1 MAEEIV
7 ETTDQAEVQPETEE
21 VKNTETAGE
30 NRKEGGRNPRRSR
43 KDRENRRQEKPSD
56 GLEKRMITLNPISK
70 VTKGGKTLRYDAL
83 MVVGDKNGKVGIG
96 LAKALDVTQAIE
108 KATLVAKKHMI
119 NVCVEGTTIPHE
131 VIGKFGTTKVIM
143 MPSPEG
149 KGIIAGGAVRD
160 VVELAGIKDITTK
173 LYGSNNPVNCVKATF
188 EGLKALRSAEKIA
201 ALRGKTVEEIR

>member
-1 MAEEIV
+1 MAEEI
-7 ETTDQAEVQPETEE
+7 E
-21 VKNTETAGE
+21 VKDSEVASSTETAE
-30 NRKEGGRNPRRSR
+30 NVEEKKENANKSGRRPR
-43 KDRENRRQEKPSD
+43 KDNNRRQEKVSD
-56 GLEKRMITLNPISK
+56 GLEKRMVNLNAISK

-83 MVVGDKNGKVGIG
+83 MVVGDKNGRVGVG

-108 KATLVAKKHMI
+108 KATLVAKKNMI
-119 NVCVEGTTIPHE
+119 NVCISGTTIPHDI
-131 VIGKFGTTKVIM
+131 IGKFGTTKVLM

-160 VVELAGIKDITTK
+160 VVELSGIKDITTK

-188 EGLKALRSAEKIA
+188 EGLKALRSAEQIA

>member
-1 MAEEIV
+1 MAEEI
-7 ETTDQAEVQPETEE
+7 E
-21 VKNTETAGE
+21 VKVEEKVENNEATENKKENAGKT
-30 NRKEGGRNPRRSR
+30 RKPRR
-43 KDRENRRQEKPSD
+43 DGNRRPEKVSD
-56 GLEKRMITLNPISK
+56 GLEKRMVNLNAISK

-96 LAKALDVTQAIE
+96 LAKALDVTMAIE

-119 NVCVEGTTIPHE
+119 SVCTEGTTIPHDI
-131 VIGKFGTTKVIM
+131 IGKFGTTKVIM
-143 MPSPEG
+143 MKAPEG

-188 EGLKALRSAEKIA
+188 EGLKALRSAEAIA
-201 ALRGKTVEEIR
+201 SLRGKTVDEIR

>member
-1 MAEEIV
+1 MAEELEVKAEEVV
-7 ETTDQAEVQPETEE
+7 ETANEVNETEN
-21 VKNTETAGE
+21 K
-30 NRKEGGRNPRRSR
+30 KESANKPNSRRP
-43 KDRENRRQEKPSD
+43 KRENRRPEKVSD
-56 GLEKRMITLNPISK
+56 GLEKRMVNLNAISK

-119 NVCVEGTTIPHE
+119 SVCIDGTTIPHDI
-131 VIGKFGTTKVIM
+131 IGKFGTTKVIM
-143 MPSPEG
+143 MPSREG

-188 EGLKALRSAEKIA
+188 EGLKSLRTAEQIA
-201 ALRGKTVEEIR
+201 AIRGKSVDEIW

>member
-1 MAEEIV
+1 MAEEIEVKTV
-7 ETTDQAEVQPETEE
+7 ETTETVEE
-21 VKNTETAGE
+21 VKAEATTE
-30 NRKEGGRNPRRSR
+30 NKKESGRNSRRPRR
-43 KDRENRRQEKPSD
+43 DNHRQEKVSD
-56 GLEKRMITLNPISK
+56 GLEKRMVHLNPISK

-83 MVVGDKNGKVGIG
+83 MVVGDRNGRVGIG

-108 KATLVAKKHMI
+108 KATLVAKKNMI
-119 NVCVEGTTIPHE
+119 NVKIDNTTIPHDI
-131 VIGKFGTTKVIM
+131 IGKFGTTKVLM

-188 EGLKALRSAEKIA
+188 EGLKALRTAEQIA
-201 ALRGKTVEEIR
+201 ALRGKTVDEIR

>member
-1 MAEEIV
+1 MAEELEVKAEEVV
-7 ETTDQAEVQPETEE
+7 ETANEVNETEN
-21 VKNTETAGE
+21 K
-30 NRKEGGRNPRRSR
+30 KESANKPNSRRP
-43 KDRENRRQEKPSD
+43 KRENRRPEKVSD
-56 GLEKRMITLNPISK
+56 GLEKRMVNLNAISK

-119 NVCVEGTTIPHE
+119 SVCIDGTTIPHDI
-131 VIGKFGTTKVIM
+131 IGKFGTTKVIM
-143 MPSPEG
+143 MPSREG

-188 EGLKALRSAEKIA
+188 EGLKSLRTAEQIA
-201 ALRGKTVEEIR
+201 AIRGKTVEEIR

>member
-1 MAEEIV
+1 MAEEIEV
-7 ETTDQAEVQPETEE
+7 KVEETTEVAAETENKKE
-21 VKNTETAGE
+21 SAGKSA
-30 NRKEGGRNPRRSR
+30 RRPR
-43 KDRENRRQEKPSD
+43 RENRRPERVSD
-56 GLEKRMITLNPISK
+56 GLEKRMVNLNAISK

-108 KATLVAKKHMI
+108 KATLVAKKNMVSI
-119 NVCVEGTTIPHE
+119 CIDGTTIPHDI
-131 VIGKFGTTKVIM
+131 IGKFGTTKVIM
-143 MPSPEG
+143 MPSKEG

-188 EGLKALRSAEKIA
+188 EGLKALRSAEQIA
-201 ALRGKTVEEIR
+201 ALRGKKVEEIR